1 MVVERGV
8 LAGALERAAVVSH
21 AAEQLHLVRLAV
33 RDSGLACRAETPE
46 GGSSGKE
53 PEATMSGESIAIGV
67 NGQMLRAVLRRL
79 GGRTVRLEISGPLT
93 ARQSRSSLHFSARSS
108 HIRPP
113 QLQPA
118 HSAPTRSN
126 AQASRPSPAPPGA
139 MGPAK
144 ARRGIGRPGSAS
156 RGGNATSR
164 TNWSNTCVKSP

>member
-93 ARQSRSSLHFSARSS
+93 ARQSRSILHFSGCSSRIGRSS
-108 HIRPP
+108 NPLIRRPRARTPRHPGHPP
-113 QLQPA
+113 PL
-118 HSAPTRSN
+118 
-126 AQASRPSPAPPGA
+126 PG
-139 MGPAK
+139 PWD
-144 ARRGIGRPGSAS
+144 RRK
-156 RGGNATSR
+156 RGAA
-164 TNWSNTCVKSP
+164 